1 MNKGPQ
7 IFFRVLGVLFVIA
20 LIAGAGMFGYRA
32 GFAQGVA
39 QAPAVAK
46 AIESAAEDGQAF
58 PQMMYQRNFGS
69 GYFPMPM
76 QGGYGYSPMMRGG
89 YGYSPMT
96 FGGFPHGFNPI
107 GGLLFFL
114 LVAFLIGGFI
124 KMMFFRRAMWSGG
137 HMHGPWGRHWEGG
150 APSMFDEW
158 HKQAHGE
165 QPESEESKK
174 E

>member
-1 MNKGPQ
+1 MKNGSQ
-7 IFFRVLGVLFVIA
+7 IFFRVLGVLFAVA

-46 AIESAAEDGQAF
+46 AIENAAENGQAY
-58 PQMMYQRNFGS
+58 PQMMYQRNFGY

-89 YGYSPMT
+89 FS
-96 FGGFPHGFNPI
+96 HGFNPI

-114 LVAFLIGGFI
+114 LVVFLVGGFI
-124 KMMFFRRAMWSGG
+124 KMMFFRRAMWNGG
-137 HMHGPWGRHWEGG
+137 HMHGPWV
-150 APSMFDEW
+150 APSMFDNW